1 MLPDEHD
8 NNDEQEQVE
17 EKSVPTM
24 YDVLLN
30 ELIDDFGI
38 PVSKGLVVPLE
49 RSVNVEFGDVIVTI
63 SALPTVPRERILNFA
78 NAIASLP
85 DMMIQHGIDM
95 QEFTEDFESLVSVLN
110 VLVNL
115 FVRRLGISD
124 ADVNIT
130 TDHSGNENEEGD

>member
-8 NNDEQEQVE
+8 NDDEQEQVE

-24 YDVLLN
+24 RDVLSN

-63 SALPTVPRERILNFA
+63 SALPIVPRERILNFA

-85 DMMIQHGIDM
+85 DMITQYGIDM
-95 QEFTEDFESLVSVLN
+95 QESTEDFESLVSVLN

-115 FVRRLGISD
+115 FARRLGISD